1 MIELVPI
8 DSQLKLQTATEI
20 QHRIFTCKGYDAYLN
35 YKESVELA
43 TGGRYWL
50 LRNTEEDTYVGISG
64 IYLEEED
71 TESAWLGW
79 FGILPEFRHKGY
91 AAEALRLF
99 EEDAQKRGFIY
110 VRLYTDTD
118 NHTAR
123 QFYEKH
129 GYVGERYRCAE
140 DPVSFQYD
148 LMVYSKPLPGNE
160 PLSWNNRNLHL
171 QTQFVRQQLLTKNE
185 SD

>member
-35 YKESVELA
+35 YKESGEL
-43 TGGRYWL
+43 
-50 LRNTEEDTYVGISG
+50 
-64 IYLEEED
+64 
-71 TESAWLGW
+71 
-79 FGILPEFRHKGY
+79 
-91 AAEALRLF
+91 
-99 EEDAQKRGFIY
+99 
-110 VRLYTDTD
+110 
-118 NHTAR
+118 
-123 QFYEKH
+123 
-129 GYVGERYRCAE
+129 YRCAE

-148 LMVYSKPLPGNE
+148 LMVYSKPLPGYA